1 MSTILHHGPLLHH
14 LSRRLQSHHYLST
27 HQSIRHLTTKHYD
40 VAIVGGG
47 HNSLVSACY
56 LSKFNKRVIVLERAP
71 QFGGATQS
79 VYAFQGI
86 NARLSRYSY
95 LVALF
100 PDRIK
105 RELDL
110 EFETL
115 RRRVSWYAPHED
127 GRGVLLNRSFDDE
140 SRKSVEE
147 FAGEKEVVAWETFY
161 ERIGKVAE
169 VLAPTLLEPLKSE
182 EEVRSLIGEEAWTDF
197 VEQPLSVT
205 LDSYFTNDLIKGV
218 VLTDGLIGTFAGAN
232 DKLANIC
239 FLYHLIGNGCGEWRV
254 PTGGMGALVDVGR
267 AEALGAKLKTDSE
280 VMSVDVSDTGI
291 SLTTSAGEEISAEL
305 LLSGA
310 APAVLEKLTGIP
322 SAIPCRDGSQVKM
335 NMVLKRL
342 PKLKSGIDPNLAF
355 AGTFH
360 ISEGYN
366 QLERAYAEAMCGKIP
381 KEIPAEIYCHTLTDP
396 SILDDSMIEAGNHTL
411 TLFALHTPAF
421 LFDED
426 STEKKEVVTKRILD
440 GLNQYL
446 VEPIETLILKDSNG
460 KPCLEVKTP
469 QDLEKE
475 IGLPLGNIFHGN
487 LSWPW
492 QNGEEQRRWGVET
505 AHDRVF
511 IAGAGALRGG
521 GVSGI
526 GGHNAAMAAL
536 ERLER

>member
-1 MSTILHHGPLLHH
+1 M
-14 LSRRLQSHHYLST
+14 
-27 HQSIRHLTTKHYD
+27 
-40 VAIVGGG
+40 
-47 HNSLVSACY
+47 
-56 LSKFNKRVIVLERAP
+56 
-71 QFGGATQS
+71 
-79 VYAFQGI
+79 
-86 NARLSRYSY
+86 
-95 LVALF
+95 
-100 PDRIK
+100 
-105 RELDL
+105 

-127 GRGVLLNRSFDDE
+127 GRGVLLNRFFDEE
-140 SRKSVEE
+140 SRRSLAE
-147 FAGEKEVVAWETFY
+147 FAGENEVVAWETFY

-169 VLAPTLLEPLKSE
+169 ILAPTLLEPLKSE
-182 EEVRSLIGEEAWTDF
+182 DEVRSLIGEEAWKDF
-197 VEQPLSVT
+197 VEQPLSET
-205 LDSYFTNDLIKGV
+205 LDSYFTNDLVKGV
-218 VLTDGLIGTFAGAN
+218 VLTDGLIGTFAAAD

-254 PTGGMGALVDVGR
+254 PTGGMGALVDALIGR
-267 AEALGAKLKTDSE
+267 AEALGAKLKADSE
-280 VMSVDVSDTGI
+280 VISVDVSDTGI

-322 SAIPCRDGSQVKM
+322 SAIPLRDGSQIKM

-360 ISEGYN
+360 ISEGYD
-366 QLERAYAEAMCGKIP
+366 QLERAYAEAICGKIP
-381 KEIPAEIYCHTLTDP
+381 REIPAEIYCHTLTDP

-426 STEKKEVVTKRILD
+426 SKQRKEIVTKRILH
-440 GLNQYL
+440 GLNQHL
-446 VEPIETLILKDSNG
+446 VEPIEMLILKDLNG
-460 KPCLEVKTP
+460 KLCLEVKTP

-475 IGLPLGNIFHGN
+475 IGLPRGNIFHGN

-492 QNGEEQRRWGVET
+492 KNGEEQRRWGVET

-511 IAGAGALRGG
+511 IAGAGSLRGG

-536 ERLER
+536 ERLRRWS